1 MTLPE
6 TFNPRSTHWPRG
18 LNSRP
23 VPLIALCSRQTGFHT
38 VLVSF
43 CLRALA
49 YATLMPS
56 PLALRL
62 RRIFLF
68 LPRGPAMAAPEASCP
83 GSTCDRRCRC
93 DVLRLPS
100 TQPRPPAP
108 VGLQTAPGPE
118 VRGFSTAAHGRGVGG
133 CLQAVFL
140 RCSCQPAETISSL
153 SVVRG
158 QSHPVL
164 PPLSSHRCQTCVLS
178 HAFPLSFTGM
188 NPFASNSF
196 WVCFLEDARPCC
208 VSSLPPARFSR
219 LPMPWEYLLPW
230 FLPGAVPGQTS
241 LPNELELLWKDRA
254 SAAPLGSDQACIF
267 CTKLVLCGYWLVQ
280 LQMPAAVWGRQLCS
294 RGSWRGA
301 AEQETG

>member
-18 LNSRP
+18 LDSCP

-38 VLVSF
+38 VLVSS
-43 CLRALA
+43 CPRALA

-118 VRGFSTAAHGRGVGG
+118 VRGFSTAAHGRGWGG
-133 CLQAVFL
+133 VSRPSSCGAPVSLLRPSQA
-140 RCSCQPAETISSL
+140 SL
-153 SVVRG
+153 WFE
-158 QSHPVL
+158 
-164 PPLSSHRCQTCVLS
+164 
-178 HAFPLSFTGM
+178 A
-188 NPFASNSF
+188 NPIQ
-196 WVCFLEDARPCC
+196 
-208 VSSLPPARFSR
+208 SSLPSPPTDVRPVSCPTPSR
-219 LPMPWEYLLPW
+219 YL
-230 FLPGAVPGQTS
+230 S
-241 LPNELELLWKDRA
+241 
-254 SAAPLGSDQACIF
+254 QA
-267 CTKLVLCGYWLVQ
+267 
-280 LQMPAAVWGRQLCS
+280 
-294 RGSWRGA
+294 
-301 AEQETG
+301 